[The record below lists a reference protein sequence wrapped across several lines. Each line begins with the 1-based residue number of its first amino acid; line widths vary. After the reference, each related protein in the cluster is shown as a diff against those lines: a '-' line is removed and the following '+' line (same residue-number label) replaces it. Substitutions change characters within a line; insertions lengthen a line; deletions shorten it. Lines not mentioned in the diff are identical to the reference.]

1 MMNKTIVVGLGIVL
15 LALIGFFVYV
25 QQGSDRNN
33 SGNIDYPPV
42 KVALA
47 EVKKTTLVKALY
59 GVGELEAERQ
69 VHLAAETS
77 GRVVKIE
84 FESGQYVEKGQLL
97 VQINDAVEKAD
108 LARLKA
114 QWRNTERLYQRTNKL
129 FTSKVVSTSELD
141 KALAERD
148 MASAAIRQTE
158 ALIAQ
163 KNIRAPFSGVM
174 GIRQIHEGQY
184 LNAGDAIATLVDAN
198 NLKLNFSLNEQTS
211 PELHVGQ
218 SVNLQVDAYPNQNFP
233 ATVNA
238 IDPLIGNSRTV
249 QVQARLNNA
258 GGKLKAGMYANI
270 QVMRQNNQPALVIPE
285 TAVTYTAY
293 GDTVFVTQLTEQEE
307 NQAGK
312 PVTSQG
318 MTVKRV
324 SVDVGQR
331 WDGLVEIKKGLSQG
345 EQVVTSGQMKLTDG
359 TAVVAIAVDTLKAA
373 ESAATDS

>member
-1 MMNKTIVVGLGIVL
+1 MNKAIVVGLGMVL

-25 QQGSDRNN
+25 LQGSAGNN

-97 VQINDAVEKAD
+97 VQINDAVEQAD
-108 LARLKA
+108 LARLQA
-114 QWRNTERLYQRTNKL
+114 QWRNAERLYQRTNKL

-163 KNIRAPFSGVM
+163 KTIRAPFSGVM

-184 LNAGDAIATLVDAN
+184 LNAGDAIASLVDAK

-293 GDTVFVTQLTEQEE
+293 GDTVFVTQPAEQGE

-312 PVTSQG
+312 PVTPQE

-359 TAVVAIAVDTLKAA
+359 TAVVAIAVDTLKTA

>member
-1 MMNKTIVVGLGIVL
+1 MNKAIVVGLGIVL

-25 QQGSDRNN
+25 LQGSTRNN

-47 EVKKTTLVKALY
+47 EVKEITLAKSLH
-59 GVGELEAERQ
+59 GIGELEAERQ

-77 GRVVKIE
+77 GRVVRIE

-97 VQINDAVEKAD
+97 VQINDTVERAD
-108 LARLKA
+108 LARLQA
-114 QWRNTERLYQRTNKL
+114 QWKNAERLYQRTQKL
-129 FTSKVVSTSELD
+129 FASKMVAAAELD
-141 KALAERD
+141 NTLAQRD
-148 MASAAIRQTE
+148 MALASIRQKE
-158 ALIAQ
+158 AVIAQ
-163 KNIRAPFSGVM
+163 KVIRAPFSGVM

-184 LNAGDAIATLVDAN
+184 LNAGDAIANLVDAK

-249 QVQARLNNA
+249 QVQAHLNNA
-258 GGKLKAGMYANI
+258 DGKLKAGMYASF
-270 QVMRQNNQPALVIPE
+270 QVIRKNNQPVLVIPE

-293 GDTVFVTQLTEQEE
+293 GATVFVTQETNQED
-307 NQAGK
+307 K
-312 PVTSQG
+312 PVTPQG

-359 TAVVAIAVDTLKAA
+359 TAVVAIAADTLKTA
-373 ESAATDS
+373 ELAATGS